1 MPNLP
6 LEGILVIDMATLLA
20 GPVCTTFLGDFGA
33 TVIKVERPGLGDA
46 MRAAGVVPDGRH
58 TAWLNE
64 GRNKKSITLDLHTAE
79 GQALAHKLA
88 AKADVVV
95 MNFRPG
101 KAESWGIGP
110 EDLHRTN
117 PDLILLL
124 VSAYG
129 QTGPYRRRGGFDRT
143 ASAFAG
149 LTYVTGFP
157 DGPPVRSGYAVID
170 YMTAYLGAFG
180 VMTALYNRAVN
191 KAGGEVIDL
200 SLVEAALRSS
210 ESALTDYGMTGQVRG
225 RTGNRNPGFV
235 PADDFETKDGRT
247 LVINAAVENLWRR
260 LAKAM
265 NMPEL
270 LEDPRFA
277 GRLARNQNQEALY
290 RIIAAWV
297 HERTAEE
304 ARRILDEAEVPAD
317 FIQNIAEVAQ
327 DAHMRFREAVLE
339 VDDPDKGKVLVPGV
353 FPKLFKHP
361 GRVRHLGLRLGEHN
375 QEIYG
380 GLLGLAPEEMAAL
393 EEKGAI

>member
-1 MPNLP
+1 MPKP

-33 TVIKVERPGLGDA
+33 TVVKVEQPGVGDP
-46 MRAAGVVPDGRH
+46 MRGFGLAPDGRH
-58 TAWLNE
+58 SSWLNE
-64 GRNKKSITLDLHTAE
+64 GRNKKSVTINLRTPE

-101 KAESWGIGP
+101 KAESWGIGH

-149 LTYVTGFP
+149 LTFVTGYP
-157 DGPPVRSGYAVID
+157 DSPPVRSGYATID

-191 KAGGEVIDL
+191 NAGGEVIDL
-200 SLVEAALRSS
+200 SLVEAAFRSS
-210 ESALTDYGMTGQVRG
+210 EAALTEYGMSGQIRT
-225 RTGNRNPGFV
+225 RTGNRNPGVV
-235 PADDFETKDGRT
+235 PADDFETKDGRV
-247 LVINAAVENLWRR
+247 LVINAGVDNLWAR

-265 NMPEL
+265 NRTDL
-270 LEDPRFA
+270 LEDQRFN
-277 GRLARNQNQEALY
+277 GRAARALNQEALY
-290 RIIAAWV
+290 EIIAAWV
-297 HERTAEE
+297 HELTGEE
-304 ARRILDEAEVPAD
+304 AMRILDEHEVPAD

-339 VDDPDKGKVLVPGV
+339 VQDPDKGKVLVPGV
-353 FPKLFKHP
+353 FPKLSKNP
-361 GRVRHLGLRLGEHN
+361 GSVRHLGLSLGQHN
-375 QEIYG
+375 QEILG
-380 GLLGLAPEEMAAL
+380 DLLGVSAGEMAAL
-393 EEKGAI
+393 KEKGVI